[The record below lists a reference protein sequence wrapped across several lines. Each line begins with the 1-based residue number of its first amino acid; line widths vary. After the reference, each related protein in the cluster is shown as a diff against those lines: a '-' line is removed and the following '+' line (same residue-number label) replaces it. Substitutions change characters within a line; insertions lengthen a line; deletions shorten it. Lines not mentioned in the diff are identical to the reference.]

1 MSGAAASPP
10 RLDLEWVPG
19 RYAICRLAP
28 EEPFPAWASGRFVT
42 LSRTPEELSV
52 ISAWEEVPAGVRRE
66 GPYRLLRIAG
76 KLILTLTGIFTAL
89 ADPLAAAGVSIFAV
103 STFDTD
109 YLLIRE
115 PDGER
120 ASAALIGAGH
130 RFVG

>member
-28 EEPFPAWASGRFVT
+28 EAPFPAWASGRFVT

-52 ISAWEEVPAGVRRE
+52 ISAWEAVPAEVRRE

-76 KLILTLTGIFTAL
+76 TLVLTLTGIFTSL
-89 ADPLAAAGVSIFAV
+89 ADPLAVAGVSIFAV

-115 PDGER
+115 PDAER
-120 ASAALIGAGH
+120 ASVALIGAGH